1 MENIIFIAPPAAG
14 KGTISNMLVDEYHMP
29 HISTG
34 DLLRDEVKKDTKEA
48 KELKKLMESGLLIS
62 DDIILNLL
70 ESRISMEDC
79 NNGYILDG
87 FPRTI
92 TQAIEYEKILSKL
105 NKNLGKVIYLEV
117 DKEVAMKRIVGR
129 ISCPNCKAVYNEF
142 LTETKPKV
150 DGICDKCGEALVK
163 RSDDNAE
170 AFNVRFD
177 TYLEST
183 EPLIKYYEN
192 KGVLYRIPK
201 EYSKDDAYK
210 EIVRI
215 IRKEI

>member
-105 NKNLGKVIYLEV
+105 NKKLGKVIYLEV

-192 KGVLYRIPK
+192 KGVLYRIRK

-210 EIVRI
+210 ESVRI